1 MIKIDSDEKID
12 KFVET
17 IDFAKYCIPMIADDN
32 TSLIQCKKIATKI
45 VNDAL
50 EAKKISINDKDEFC
64 NFCNKDY
71 VIHTIKLECNY
82 YIHNSYLEE
91 CIAKMKKKT
100 KLFIRLLRQFSTSF
114 KIIRQTDALEGEKSQ
129 LNDNTYIIKCK
140 LGKMD
145 VLMTIVDIPHMTSS
159 FYIVKVDDIKC
170 DEGLYYNIAMDS
182 PDAYENFMKFIFY
195 VTVAKM
201 E

>member
-1 MIKIDSDEKID
+1 MIEIDSGEKLD
-12 KFVET
+12 KFIET

-32 TSLIQCKKIATKI
+32 ASFIQCKKVATKI

-50 EAKKISINDKDEFC
+50 ETKKISINDKDESY
-64 NFCNKDY
+64 NKDY
-71 VIHTIKLECNY
+71 AIHMIKLECNY

-91 CIAKMKKKT
+91 CIARMKKKT
-100 KLFIRLLRQFSTSF
+100 KLFINLLRQFSTSF
-114 KIIRQTDALEGEKSQ
+114 KIIRQADVDDEKSQ
-129 LNDNTYIIKCK
+129 LNDNSYIINCK
-140 LGKMD
+140 LGKMN

-170 DEGLYYNIAMDS
+170 DEVAYHNIAMDS
-182 PDAYENFMKFIFY
+182 PNAYENFMNFIFW
-195 VTVAKM
+195 VKAAKM

>member
-1 MIKIDSDEKID
+1 MIKIDSDEKLD

-32 TSLIQCKKIATKI
+32 TSFIQCKKVATKI

-50 EAKKISINDKDEFC
+50 EAKKISINDKDEFY
-64 NFCNKDY
+64 NKDY
-71 VIHTIKLECNY
+71 VIHMIKLECNY

-91 CIAKMKKKT
+91 CIARMKKKT
-100 KLFIRLLRQFSTSF
+100 RFFIRYLRQFSTSF
-114 KIIRQTDALEGEKSQ
+114 KIIRQADVDDEKSQ
-129 LNDNTYIIKCK
+129 LNDNSYIIKCK

-159 FYIVKVDDIKC
+159 FYIIKVDDIKC
-170 DEGLYYNIAMDS
+170 DDVVYHNIAMDS
-182 PDAYENFMKFIFY
+182 PDAYENFMNFIFW
-195 VTVAKM
+195 VKAAKM

>member
-32 TSLIQCKKIATKI
+32 TSSIQCKKVATKI

-64 NFCNKDY
+64 NKDY
-71 VIHTIKLECNY
+71 VIHMIKLECNY

-91 CIAKMKKKT
+91 CIARMKKKT
-100 KLFIRLLRQFSTSF
+100 RLFIRLLRQFSTSF
-114 KIIRQTDALEGEKSQ
+114 KIIRQADVDDEKSQ
-129 LNDNTYIIKCK
+129 LNDNSYIINCK
-140 LGKMD
+140 LSKMN

-159 FYIVKVDDIKC
+159 FYIVKVDDIEC
-170 DEGLYYNIAMDS
+170 DEKVYHNIAMDS
-182 PDAYENFMKFIFY
+182 SDAYENFMNFIFW
-195 VTVAKM
+195 VKAAKNRIRL
-201 E
+201 

>member
-32 TSLIQCKKIATKI
+32 TSSIQCKKVATKI

-64 NFCNKDY
+64 NKDY
-71 VIHTIKLECNY
+71 VIHMIKLECNC

-91 CIAKMKKKT
+91 CIARMKKKT
-100 KLFIRLLRQFSTSF
+100 RLFIRLLKQFSTSF
-114 KIIRQTDALEGEKSQ
+114 KIIRQADVDDEKSQ
-129 LNDNTYIIKCK
+129 LNDNSYIINCK
-140 LGKMD
+140 LGKMN

-159 FYIVKVDDIKC
+159 FYIVKVDDIEC
-170 DEGLYYNIAMDS
+170 DEEVYHNIAMDS
-182 PDAYENFMKFIFY
+182 PDAYENFMNFIFW
-195 VTVAKM
+195 VKAAKI

>member
-1 MIKIDSDEKID
+1 MIEIDSGEKLD
-12 KFVET
+12 KFIET

-32 TSLIQCKKIATKI
+32 TSFIQCKKVATKI

-50 EAKKISINDKDEFC
+50 ETKKISINDKD
-64 NFCNKDY
+64 KDY
-71 VIHTIKLECNY
+71 IIHMIKLECNY

-91 CIAKMKKKT
+91 CIARMKKKT
-100 KLFIRLLRQFSTSF
+100 KLFISLLRQFSTSF
-114 KIIRQTDALEGEKSQ
+114 KIIRQADVDDEKSQ
-129 LNDNTYIIKCK
+129 LNDNSYIINCK
-140 LGKMD
+140 LGKMN

-170 DEGLYYNIAMDS
+170 DDEVYHNIAMDS
-182 PDAYENFMKFIFY
+182 PDAYENFMNFIFW
-195 VTVAKM
+195 VKAAKM